1 MKGKR
6 IAPFGF
12 LGYWTDGKVA
22 LIRGRKGFQKINSFY
37 VQRYI
42 KNLEKRVKDT
52 LHYKLP
58 TFVQSFLNTRV
69 VKGTI
74 PWDTG
79 NLHDSIVGAVAY
91 RKGENEYSLAGGK
104 AFHTKPVA
112 RKPQHWGLDLDGYD
126 EHLVF
131 GTHHRAIMYQGYGKE
146 YAANYQQAIRDPEE
160 IVAKGDVVVVLEAT
174 IPYAIRA
181 NDNEGPLMGW
191 FNDLSD
197 MFESQLRQEVGVI
210 ASEVSTDEG
219 IEHGIA
225 TQIGFKL

>member
-12 LGYWTDGKVA
+12 LGYWTDGKIVR
-22 LIRGRKGFQKINSFY
+22 IRGRKGFEKTNSFY
-37 VQRYI
+37 ARNYI
-42 KNLEKRVKDT
+42 RNLEGLVKDT
-52 LHYKLP
+52 LHHKLP
-58 TFVQSFLNTRV
+58 TFVQSFLNTKV

-91 RKGENEYSLAGGK
+91 RKGKGEYSLAGGK

-131 GTHHRAIMYQGYGKE
+131 GTYHRAIMYQGYGKE
-146 YAANYQQAIRDPEE
+146 YAANYQKAIRDPEE

-174 IPYAIRA
+174 IPYAIYT

-191 FNDLSD
+191 FNDLSE
-197 MFESQLRQEVGVI
+197 MFENQLRQEVGVI

-225 TQIGFKL
+225 TQIGYKL

>member
-12 LGYWTDGKVA
+12 LGYWTDGKVVR
-22 LIRGRKGFQKINSFY
+22 IRGRKGFEKTNSFY
-37 VQRYI
+37 VRNYI
-42 KNLEKRVKDT
+42 RNLEGLVKDT
-52 LHYKLP
+52 LHLKLP

-79 NLHDSIVGAVAY
+79 NLHDSIVGAVVY
-91 RKGENEYSLAGGK
+91 RKESGGVSLAGGK

-112 RKPQHWGLDLDGYD
+112 RRPQHWGLDLGGYD
-126 EHLVF
+126 EHLIRDNYRRGV
-131 GTHHRAIMYQGYGKE
+131 MYQGYGKN
-146 YAANYQQAIRDPEE
+146 YAAYYQEAIRDPTE
-160 IVAKGDVVVVLEAT
+160 IASKGDVVVVLEAT
-174 IPYAIRA
+174 IPYAPYT

-191 FNDLSD
+191 FNDLSEMLED
-197 MFESQLRQEVGVI
+197 QLRQELGII
-210 ASEVSTDEG
+210 AHDIKDGSTG
-219 IEHGIA
+219 HGIA

>member
-12 LGYWTDGKVA
+12 LGYWTDGKVVR
-22 LIRGRKGFQKINSFY
+22 IRGRKGFEKVNSFY
-37 VQRYI
+37 GQRYI
-42 KNLEKRVKDT
+42 KNLENHVKET
-52 LHYKLP
+52 LHLKLP

-91 RKGENEYSLAGGK
+91 RKGEGEYSLAGGK

-112 RKPQHWGLDLDGYD
+112 RKPQHWGLDLGGYE
-126 EHLVF
+126 EHLVY
-131 GTHHRAIMYQGYGKE
+131 GTHHRAIMYQGRGKK
-146 YAANYQQAIRDPEE
+146 YAAYYQEAIRDPTE
-160 IVAKGDVVVVLEAT
+160 IVSKGDVVVVLEAT
-174 IPYAIRA
+174 IPYAPYT

-191 FNDLSD
+191 FNDLSE
-197 MFESQLRQEVGVI
+197 MFEDQLRQELGIIAHDIKDGSVG
-210 ASEVSTDEG
+210 
-219 IEHGIA
+219 HGIA

>member
-1 MKGKR
+1 MGGTR
-6 IAPFGF
+6 ITPFGN
-12 LGYWTDGKVA
+12 LGYWTSGKVVR
-22 LIRGRKGFQKINSFY
+22 IPGRKGFEKVNSFY
-37 VQRYI
+37 ARNYI
-42 KNLEKRVKDT
+42 RNLEGFVKDT
-52 LHYKLP
+52 LHHKLP

-91 RKGENEYSLAGGK
+91 RKGEGEYSLAGGK

-112 RKPQHWGLDLDGYD
+112 RKPQHWGLDLGGYE
-126 EHLVF
+126 EHILR
-131 GTHHRAIMYQGYGKE
+131 GSNRKYTMYQGYGKE
-146 YAANYQQAIRDPEE
+146 YAANYQQAIRDPDE

-174 IPYAIRA
+174 IPYAIQA

-197 MFESQLRQEVGVI
+197 MFENQLRQELGVI

-219 IEHGIA
+219 IEYGIA